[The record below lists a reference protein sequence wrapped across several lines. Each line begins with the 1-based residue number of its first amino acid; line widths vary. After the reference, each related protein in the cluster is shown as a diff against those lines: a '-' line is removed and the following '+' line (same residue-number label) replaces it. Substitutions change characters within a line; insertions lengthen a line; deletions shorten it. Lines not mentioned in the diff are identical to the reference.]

1 MHEKA
6 FLRDRVA
13 ARDPQMVSK
22 PIFSRVARNIK
33 CPVLIAAG
41 ERGWLPAD
49 RASELYDGPNATG
62 RDVTLKI
69 FTGEETASAQAC
81 DNPALANVA
90 EPDPHVSFGTDRSRK
105 AG

>member
-69 FTGEETASAQAC
+69 FTGEETASAQGMRQSDTCQCGRA
-81 DNPALANVA
+81 
-90 EPDPHVSFGTDRSRK
+90 
-105 AG
+105 

>member
-49 RASELYDGPNATG
+49 RASELYDGPNAIG

-69 FTGEETASAQAC
+69 FTGEETASAQGVRQSDTCQCGRA
-81 DNPALANVA
+81 
-90 EPDPHVSFGTDRSRK
+90 
-105 AG
+105 